1 MPRSVKVVC
10 FAVAIVG
17 IAAFAASCGSSNA
30 DFRVFNAIATSP
42 SNPVGSAFD
51 VWVNGSEAF
60 PNLQFGGTQ
69 PNTGYKSI
77 AAGSDTLEL
86 FQTGTTTNP
95 YINSPLNLGGSNTY
109 TVVLAGTSTTSTNG
123 QSNGYAT
130 WVKQDTTTAPT
141 TGNVNIRII
150 NAAFN
155 ASATVGSSGFDIYIL
170 PPGTTPSTPGV
181 SPQVSSLTPVNATP
195 YQAVSTSGSLTVY
208 VTAHSSHTSINNQ
221 PLSGLVAGTS
231 IRTIMVTDS
240 PGATYPPL
248 LYTLTDVQ

>member
-109 TVVLAGTSTTSTNG
+109 TVILTGTSQSG
-123 QSNGYAT
+123 SNGYAAS
-130 WVKQDTTTAPT
+130 VKQDTNTAPT
-141 TGNVNIRII
+141 TGNVNIRVI
-150 NAAFN
+150 NTAFN
-155 ASATVGSSGFDIYIL
+155 ASQTVGGSFDLYIL
-170 PPGTTPSTPGV
+170 PPGTTPSNPGV
-181 SPQVSSLTPVNATP
+181 TPQITQLTPVNATP
-195 YQAVSTSGSLTVY
+195 YQTVSTSGSLTVY
-208 VTAHSSHTSINNQ
+208 VTGHGSRTAINNQ
-221 PLSGLVAGTS
+221 PLSGLTAGTS
-231 IRTIMVTDS
+231 VRTIMVTDS

>member
-1 MPRSVKVVC
+1 MSRSVKVVC

-17 IAAFAASCGSSNA
+17 IAAFVASCGSSNA

-51 VWVNGSEAF
+51 VWINGSEVF
-60 PNLQFGGTQ
+60 SNMQFGGTQ

-77 AAGSDTLEL
+77 SSGSDTLEL

-95 YINSPLNLGGSNTY
+95 YINSPLNLGGANTY
-109 TVVLAGTSTTSTNG
+109 TVILTGTSASG
-123 QSNGYAT
+123 SNGYAAA
-130 WVKQDTTTAPT
+130 VKQDTNTAPT

-150 NAAFN
+150 NAAIN
-155 ASATVGSSGFDIYIL
+155 ASQTVGGSFDFYIL
-170 PPGTTPSTPGV
+170 PPGTTPSNPGTT
-181 SPQVSSLTPVNATP
+181 PQVSQLTTVNASP

-208 VTAHSSHTSINNQ
+208 VTPHGSRTALNNQ
-221 PLSGLVAGTS
+221 PLSGLTAGTS

-240 PGATYPPL
+240 AGATYPPL
-248 LYTLTDVQ
+248 LYTLIDVQ